1 MDDQTFIQ
9 EYARALH
16 AIQTGVLYEMQF
28 DFEEGR
34 GISPDTPTGRLIKHL
49 RTGLNG
55 ALADHGSLARLL
67 ITKGIITDEEY
78 KEAMLAG
85 VRAEKENYEATLSAR
100 LERKSGRQ
108 GAKITLG

>member
-1 MDDQTFIQ
+1 MDDKTFIE
-9 EYARALH
+9 EYGRALH
-16 AIQTGVLYEMQF
+16 AVQTGVLYDMQF

-34 GISPDTPTGRLIKHL
+34 GISPDTPTGNLIKHL

-55 ALADHGSLARLL
+55 VMADHASLARLL
-67 ITKGIITDEEY
+67 ITKGVITDEEY
-78 KEAMLAG
+78 KAAMLAG
-85 VRAEKENYEATLSAR
+85 VAAEKAKYEAVLSAR